1 MFTETFYAG
10 LYSALMGFVLAVINQ
25 LYKSKCKQ
33 VDICCIKILRDTQ
46 IEEELDL
53 QQPRSNNPIQQSQNN
68 L

>member
-1 MFTETFYAG
+1 MFTETFFVG

-33 VDICCIKILRDTQ
+33 VDICCIKITRDVEGEEQLDSQQ
-46 IEEELDL
+46 IR
-53 QQPRSNNPIQQSQNN
+53 PNPIQQSQNN